1 MATKGEITPNVS
13 IRCTRF
19 YFNPQM
25 KLKSLEIFWKLH
37 YSFFFFFFL
46 VISISAI
53 SISKAF
59 TQLI

>member
-25 KLKSLEIFWKLH
+25 KLKSLEIF
-37 YSFFFFFFL
+37 
-46 VISISAI
+46 
-53 SISKAF
+53 
-59 TQLI
+59 